1 MRQWDPRLSLRIYK
15 RLAPAGQ
22 FRIAPPALLAAG
34 FLALIFVG
42 ALLLWLP
49 ISVHQPVS
57 FLNSLFSATSAVT
70 ITGLSTVDIG
80 STYTVFGQAVLTA
93 LVQLGGLGFVTLSV
107 VAILTLGK
115 RISLQHQALAQEAF
129 NQTNVSMVRHTAAV
143 ILKITLF
150 AEAVG
155 VVLFTVRWW
164 QDTSFLDALGR
175 AIFHTV
181 AAFNNAGLMISSTQM
196 THYQHDA
203 FILLLTSIL
212 IIAGGLGF
220 SVIDDIRNKRCWR
233 TLSPYSRVAIAATLG
248 LNLVGFVFIWLLE
261 RHNPATLGNLSW
273 VDQGL
278 AAWFQSVTTRTAG
291 FNSVDIG
298 ALNDSTALFMML
310 FMFIGGGSLGLAG
323 GIKVGTFVVLMAAA
337 YAYIFQRPQVV
348 LAGRAVP
355 EDAVQKALAL
365 LLITVTLVF
374 VATLVLTV
382 TESAPFLSIAFEVVS
397 AISTTG
403 LTRGITADL
412 SVWGRLFII
421 ALMFIG
427 RLGPLTLIY
436 SLSIK
441 RRGLIRYPESSF
453 QVG

>member
-49 ISVHQPVS
+49 ISVHKPVS

-80 STYTVFGQAVLTA
+80 NTYTVFGQAVLAT
-93 LVQLGGLGFVTLSV
+93 LVQLGGLGFVTFSI

-129 NQTNVSMVRHTAAV
+129 NQTNVSMVRHIAAA

-150 AEAVG
+150 AEAIG
-155 VVLFTVRWW
+155 IVLFTLRWW
-164 QDTSFLDALGR
+164 HDTTLTNALGR

-181 AAFNNAGLMISSTQM
+181 AAFNNAGLMISSTQL
-196 THYQHDA
+196 TQYQHDA
-203 FILLLTSIL
+203 FIILLTSVLVIV
-212 IIAGGLGF
+212 GGLGF
-220 SVIDDIRNKRCWR
+220 SVIDDVRSKKSWKA
-233 TLSPYSRVAIAATLG
+233 LSPYSRVAIITTLG
-248 LNLVGFVFIWLLE
+248 LNLTGFALIWLFE

-273 VDQGL
+273 TDQGL
-278 AAWFQSVTTRTAG
+278 AAWFQAVTTRTAG

-298 ALNDSTALFMML
+298 GLTDSTTLLMML
-310 FMFIGGGSLGLAG
+310 LMFIGGGSLGLAG
-323 GIKVGTFVVLMAAA
+323 GIKIGTFVVLMAAA
-337 YAYIFQRPQVV
+337 YAYVFQRPQVV

-355 EDAVQKALAL
+355 DDAVQKALAL

-382 TESAPFLSIAFEVVS
+382 TESAPFLSIAFEVIS

-421 ALMFIG
+421 MLMFIG

-441 RRGLIRYPESSF
+441 RRGLIRYPESVF